1 MVVPQVRPRCTH
13 REEAA
18 AAAEEGG
25 APQEVSETGPRPS
38 RALLLALAVHGP
50 LSVVSRGP

>member
-25 APQEVSETGPRPS
+25 APQEVSETHPRPGQ
-38 RALLLALAVHGP
+38 ALLPAHG
-50 LSVVSRGP
+50 